1 MTMTHDPKHLAEQ
14 AADYFARRHE
24 QTALQR
30 QQREAWLAAD
40 AAHRRA
46 YDEMARVWEH
56 AGNLSEDPELHA
68 LRAQELAVIDRPH
81 RLWRGGLLV
90 AAVVALICVSLTV
103 GYVALRQPEPPAPV
117 SYATQLGER
126 RAGTLQDGS
135 RVVLNTDSAME
146 ARYTQGRRGVAL
158 QRGEAQ
164 FEVAHD
170 AARPFVVSV
179 GEGTVTALGTRF
191 QVRREVGVDVVTL
204 LEGKVEVSR
213 GEQRRILQPNEQAR
227 LSATQ
232 GIQVVVIE
240 PDQISAWLDGRLR
253 FRNTPLGEVVAEA
266 NRYSSRKLR
275 LGADALATLPLSGSF
290 HVGDSAAI
298 AAMAASILPVRVD
311 DSGPDILLMPK

>member
-1 MTMTHDPKHLAEQ
+1 MNHDPQTIVEQ

-24 QTALQR
+24 ETALQR
-30 QQREAWLAAD
+30 QQHEAWLAAD
-40 AAHRRA
+40 AAHRHA

-56 AGNLSEDPELHA
+56 AGNLSEDPELQA
-68 LRAQELAVIDRPH
+68 LRAQELAAIDRPR

-90 AAVVALICVSLTV
+90 AAVVALICVSLAV

-126 RAGTLQDGS
+126 RAETLQDGS

-170 AARPFVVSV
+170 ATRPFMVSV

-290 HVGDSAAI
+290 NAGDSAAI
-298 AAMAASILPVRVD
+298 AATATSILPVRVD
-311 DSGPDILLMPK
+311 DSGADILLMPK